1 MGKIILLILIG
12 FAEGLV
18 VGTALVAFLILLDI
32 VPRLAQLTGT
42 YGYCKF
48 YEALIVAGAVT
59 GSLAVPLNLAVSV
72 PLFVIVTAGLFMG
85 IFVGLLAAALTE
97 VLNVIPVMSRRFGLD
112 REIYLLLM
120 ALILGKITGSLLY
133 WFIKGLR

>member
-1 MGKIILLILIG
+1 MSKIILLMLIG

-32 VPRLAQLTGT
+32 VPRLSQLTGT
-42 YGYCKF
+42 YGHCKV
-48 YEALIVAGAVT
+48 YEFLVIAGAVA
-59 GSLAVPLNLAVSV
+59 GSLVVPLNLMV
-72 PLFVIVTAGLFMG
+72 PVPIFIIVIAGLFMG

-97 VLNVIPVMSRRFGLD
+97 VLNVIPIISRRLGMD
-112 REIYLLLM
+112 RKIYLLLM